1 MKFSAPDPA
10 KQAAVEAAAASQ
22 GVVDAAAE
30 ELVRNDPGMF
40 WGDDG
45 CITLAEATHIVRG
58 RLDLERYQRPRT
70 PVMAS

>member
-40 WGDDG
+40 WDDDG
-45 CITLAEATHIVRG
+45 CITLAEATH
-58 RLDLERYQRPRT
+58 
-70 PVMAS
+70 MATTWRVSMIASSPGPI